1 LVNKKKLLLFLVCL
15 LALLTSAS
23 FYAKLKTS
31 EKKIVIRGKV
41 IEGLTEE
48 EKVIIRAK
56 LREVKK
62 RTNHLSKIKGIISV
76 IERRVFVEV
85 IKKGD
90 GDYTPY
96 SGKVRLKIKELNEKN
111 EVIEG
116 SIKEITTSLS
126 KLSQGLQLGIA
137 TSKEGEIRKIYI
149 HPDYNE
155 NPQELKYKAYEIEYL
170 GKAY

>member
-1 LVNKKKLLLFLVCL
+1 MISKPKLLIFAFST
-15 LALLTSAS
+15 LALLISISFLAKPKAS
-23 FYAKLKTS
+23 D
-31 EKKIVIRGKV
+31 KKIVIHGKV

-48 EKVIIRAK
+48 EKIIIRAK
-56 LREVKK
+56 LKEVKK
-62 RTNHLSKIKGIISV
+62 RTNYLSKIKGIISV

-96 SGKVRLKIKELNEKN
+96 AGKVRLKIKELNEKN
-111 EVIEG
+111 EVIED
-116 SIKEITTSLS
+116 SIEEITTSLS
-126 KLSQGLQLGIA
+126 NLSQGLQLGIA

-155 NPQELKYKAYEIEYL
+155 NPKELKYRAYEIEYL
-170 GKAY
+170 GRVF